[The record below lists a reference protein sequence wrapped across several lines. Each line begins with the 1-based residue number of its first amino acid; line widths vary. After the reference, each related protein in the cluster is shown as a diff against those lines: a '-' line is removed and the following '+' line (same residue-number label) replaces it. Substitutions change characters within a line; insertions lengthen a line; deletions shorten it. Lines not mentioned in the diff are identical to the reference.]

1 MADDADLELLRRARL
16 FEGLS
21 KKSLEK
27 IKEQV
32 REVDFEPGTEI
43 VTQGRPGGLMYII
56 VDGTVDVLVDG
67 RKLASLGPGDHFG
80 EMSLFDDEPRSAT
93 VLATSPV
100 HALSIARFNFR
111 PLIHEHAEIADEL
124 LTSLSRRLRDAEMQY
139 D

>member
-1 MADDADLELLRRARL
+1 MSR
-16 FEGLS
+16 
-21 KKSLEK
+21 K
-27 IKEQV
+27 I
-32 REVDFEPGTEI
+32 
-43 VTQGRPGGLMYII
+43 
-56 VDGTVDVLVDG
+56 
-67 RKLASLGPGDHFG
+67 ASLGPGDHFG

-124 LTSLSRRLRDAEMQY
+124 LMSLSRRLRDVAMQY

>member
-1 MADDADLELLRRARL
+1 MADADLELLRRARL

-27 IKEQV
+27 VREQV
-32 REVDFEPGTEI
+32 REVDFDPGAEI
-43 VTQGRPGGLMYII
+43 LTQGRPGGLMYIV
-56 VDGTVDVLVDG
+56 VDGTVDVVVDG
-67 RKLASLGPGDHFG
+67 RTVAQLGAGDHFG

-93 VLATSPV
+93 VVATSPV

-124 LTSLSRRLRDAEMQY
+124 LASLSRRLREAEMRY